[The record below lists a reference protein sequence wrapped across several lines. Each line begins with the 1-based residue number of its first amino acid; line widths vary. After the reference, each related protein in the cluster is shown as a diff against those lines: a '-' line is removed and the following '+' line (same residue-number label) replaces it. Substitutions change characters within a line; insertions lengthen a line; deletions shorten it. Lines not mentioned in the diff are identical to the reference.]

1 LAPKITS
8 SPKLLLTLCW
18 GNQPTTTPLH
28 ATKFR
33 DQVIKYTEARVF
45 TTAKYNV
52 AILYFDE
59 SVAIP
64 ITNIFER
71 IPEEFYGQY
80 RQFYLQ
86 ADIRQTRIGIL
97 LLAIPN
103 LSYIINDYQ
112 FLGLS
117 MSFAGFILLRLAIL
131 AATIW
136 LFFYLGKIKD
146 YRSYDK
152 SILIYALALAIAV
165 LSNFTRPQN
174 AIAQAVAI
182 SVGVLIT
189 YLIVNTKF
197 AYQIVIASTV
207 TAVQLS
213 IILLNT
219 NMFAPQELFTA
230 SLSMLFANLIAA
242 VASWQLHTYRWR
254 HFQDL
259 NERKRTE
266 RLTIIGETAG
276 MVGHDLRNPLQST
289 IGEIYL
295 ANEELKKLAGS
306 EQKTNLQESI
316 NAIEEQAL
324 YMDKIVS
331 DLQTFVKTIEV
342 HKKTLKLK
350 QQVMSVLSQVDIPNN
365 IQTNVSIDDQFTVNA
380 DQQLLKRVIINLVTN
395 ATQAMPKGGK
405 LTIEAKT
412 IERGNVQVIVEDT
425 GVGIPIDIK
434 EKVFQPLF
442 TTKSRGQGFG
452 LAVCKRVIEAH
463 GGDIVFESQEGK
475 GTKFIITLPP

>member
-1 LAPKITS
+1 MNAPRI
-8 SPKLLLTLCW
+8 
-18 GNQPTTTPLH
+18 
-28 ATKFR
+28 
-33 DQVIKYTEARVF
+33 
-45 TTAKYNV
+45 
-52 AILYFDE
+52 
-59 SVAIP
+59 
-64 ITNIFER
+64 NISR
-71 IPEEFYGQY
+71 IPDELYGSY

-86 ADIRQTRIGIL
+86 ADISQTRLGIL

-103 LSYIINDYQ
+103 VSYIINDYQ

-117 MSFAGFILLRLAIL
+117 LAFAGYVLLRLAIL
-131 AATIW
+131 AATVW
-136 LFFYLGKIKD
+136 LYFYLGKVKD

-152 SILIYALALAIAV
+152 SILIYALALVIAV
-165 LSNFTRPQN
+165 LSNFSRPQN
-174 AIAQAVAI
+174 AMAQAVAI

-197 AYQIVIASTV
+197 SYQIIIASTV

-213 IILLNT
+213 IIFLN
-219 NMFAPQELFTA
+219 MELFAIPELLTA
-230 SLSMLFANLIAA
+230 SLSLLFANLIAA

-295 ANEELKKLAGS
+295 AKEELKELPDS
-306 EQKTNLQESI
+306 EQKINLQESI
-316 NAIEEQAL
+316 NSIEEQAV

-331 DLQTFVKTIEV
+331 DLQAFVKSIEV
-342 HKKTLKLK
+342 HKKTFRLK
-350 QQVMSVLSQVDIPNN
+350 QQVTSVLSQVDIPNN
-365 IQTNVSIDDQFTVNA
+365 VQTNVHIDDQFTVNA
-380 DQQLLKRVIINLVTN
+380 DEPLLRRVIINLVTN
-395 ATQAMPKGGK
+395 AIQAMPDGGK
-405 LTIEAKT
+405 VTIEAKT
-412 IERGNVQVIVEDT
+412 IENGYAQVIVEDT
-425 GVGIPIDIK
+425 GVGIPAAIR

-452 LAVCKRVIEAH
+452 LA
-463 GGDIVFESQEGK
+463 GMQTSN
-475 GTKFIITLPP
+475 

>member
-1 LAPKITS
+1 MAFRIINISKR
-8 SPKLLLTLCW
+8 
-18 GNQPTTTPLH
+18 TPNEL
-28 ATKFR
+28 
-33 DQVIKYTEARVF
+33 
-45 TTAKYNV
+45 
-52 AILYFDE
+52 
-59 SVAIP
+59 
-64 ITNIFER
+64 
-71 IPEEFYGQY
+71 YGQY
-80 RQFYLQ
+80 RDFYLQ
-86 ADIRQTRIGIL
+86 ADIRQTRLGIL

-103 LSYIINDYQ
+103 VAYIINDYQ

-117 MSFAGFILLRLAIL
+117 LPFAGYILLRLAIL
-131 AATIW
+131 AATVW
-136 LFFYLGKIKD
+136 LYFYLGKTKD

-152 SILIYALALAIAV
+152 AILIYALALAIAV

-213 IILLNT
+213 IILMNT

-259 NERKRTE
+259 NDRKRTE

-289 IGEIYL
+289 IGEVYL
-295 ANEELKKLAGS
+295 AKEELKKLPES

-316 NAIEEQAL
+316 SIIEEQAL

-342 HKKTLKLK
+342 HKETFRLK
-350 QQVMSVLSQVDIPNN
+350 QQVTSVLSQVDIPNN
-365 IQTNVSIDDQFTVNA
+365 IQTTVHIDDQLTVNA
-380 DQQLLKRVIINLVTN
+380 DQHLLRRVIINLVTN
-395 ATQAMPKGGK
+395 AIQAMPEGGK
-405 LTIEAKT
+405 LSIEAKT
-412 IERGNVQVIVEDT
+412 IENGRVKVMVEDT
-425 GVGIPIDIK
+425 GVGIPVEIR

-463 GGDIVFESQEGK
+463 GGDIVFESQKGK